1 VTPFVLV
8 AVFALGLLLTLFG
21 AGFLGFLCIAGS
33 AGVGGYT
40 ALKHPERLR
49 IGR

>member
-33 AGVGGYT
+33 AGVGGYF
-40 ALKHPERLR
+40 AVKNPAKLKP
-49 IGR
+49 

>member
-1 VTPFVLV
+1 MTPFVLV

-33 AGVGGYT
+33 VITGGYL
-40 ALKHPERLR
+40 AVKSPERLR

>member
-1 VTPFVLV
+1 MTPFVLV

-21 AGFLGFLCIAGS
+21 AGFLGFLALIGS
-33 AGVGGYT
+33 SGTGLYL
-40 ALKHPERLR
+40 ALKKPERLR